1 MAQRAPIASILLW
14 ISLAAAAAQQ
24 VPRPAGEW
32 KISTTDGGSLALS
45 QYKGKA
51 VVLAFI
57 LTTCPHCR
65 MTVGY
70 LSKDQLTYGPRGL
83 QVLASAID
91 QGVPGVIPGFL
102 KEFGLPFPVGYN
114 TDGDAMLAFLG
125 YDRNHLPHMPIL
137 LFIDR
142 QGAIREQH
150 EGSEEQDYFNE
161 RQEKNLQK
169 SIESLLAPHAAGPR
183 PAHSGKQK

>member
-1 MAQRAPIASILLW
+1 MVSRGLFASLL
-14 ISLAAAAAQQ
+14 ISLSLAAAVAQP
-24 VPRPAGEW
+24 VPRKAGEW
-32 KISTTDGGSLALS
+32 SISGTDGRPIALS

-51 VVLAFI
+51 VLLAFI

-70 LSKDQLTYGPRGL
+70 LAKDQQTYGPRGF

-91 QGVPGVIPGFL
+91 QGVPGVIPPFV
-102 KEFGLPFPVGYN
+102 KEFQLPFPVGYN
-114 TDGDAMLAFLG
+114 TDGNAMLAFLG
-125 YDRNHLPHMPIL
+125 YSRNHLPSMPIL

-150 EGSEEQDYFNE
+150 EGKEEQTYFNQQ
-161 RQEKNLQK
+161 QEQNLQK
-169 SIESLLAPHAAGPR
+169 SIEALLKR
-183 PAHSGKQK
+183 

>member
-1 MAQRAPIASILLW
+1 MAKRALLASVLMSIT
-14 ISLAAAAAQQ
+14 LAAAAAQQ
-24 VPRPAGEW
+24 VPRPAGDW
-32 KISTTDGGSLALS
+32 KISTVDGGSMALS

-70 LSKDQLTYGPRGL
+70 LSKDQQTYGPRGL

-91 QGVPGVIPGFL
+91 QGVPGVIPGFM
-102 KEFGLPFPVGYN
+102 KELQPPFPVGYN
-114 TDGDAMLAFLG
+114 TDGNAMLTFLG

-142 QGAIREQH
+142 QGNIREQH
-150 EGSEEQDYFNE
+150 EGSDEQNYFND
-161 RQEKNLQK
+161 RQQQNLQK
-169 SIESLLAPHAAGPR
+169 SIEAILAPAGAA
-183 PAHSGKQK
+183 HHKK